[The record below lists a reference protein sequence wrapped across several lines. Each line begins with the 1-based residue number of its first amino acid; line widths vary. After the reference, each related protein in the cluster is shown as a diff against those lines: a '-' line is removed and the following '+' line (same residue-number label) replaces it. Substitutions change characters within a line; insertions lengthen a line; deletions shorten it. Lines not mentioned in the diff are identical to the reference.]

1 MAKIKVIYF
10 TNTPPVLILSSDSAS
25 TVHAH
30 RGGTP
35 PWMEPT
41 MPTTSWSMLFQSH
54 RAAHTLLLMLGVG
67 VPATSVFIVS
77 TVLPSV
83 VADIGGAAFYA
94 WSSMLYTVAS
104 ILGTASGG
112 FIRAT
117 LDLRRG
123 YMMGA
128 LVFVVG
134 AVGCALAP
142 HMLVLV
148 GARAIQ
154 GWGGGVLVS
163 LSYGIARV
171 LYPEDLRPRVL
182 ATMSGVWGV
191 AAFWVLVPVITLVLY
206 LVWHALPGAAPQ
218 GQVPHVPLLRL
229 ALLGIGMLCVAW
241 SG

>member
-1 MAKIKVIYF
+1 
-10 TNTPPVLILSSDSAS
+10 
-25 TVHAH
+25 
-30 RGGTP
+30 
-35 PWMEPT
+35 
-41 MPTTSWSMLFQSH
+41 MLFQGH

-67 VPATSVFIVS
+67 VPATGVFIVS

-83 VADIGGAAFYA
+83 VMDIGGAAFYA
-94 WSSMLYTVAS
+94 WSSTLYTVAS

-112 FIRAT
+112 FVRAT

-123 YMMGA
+123 YMVGA

-134 AVGCALAP
+134 SVGCALAP

-148 GARAIQ
+148 GARAVQ

-182 ATMSGVWGV
+182 STMSGVWGV
-191 AAFWVLVPVITLVLY
+191 AA
-206 LVWHALPGAAPQ
+206 
-218 GQVPHVPLLRL
+218 
-229 ALLGIGMLCVAW
+229 LLGPMVGGYLPNSGGGVGHSGW
-241 SG
+241 SSR